1 MPDVSV
7 LITSYN
13 YARYLPRTIESAL
26 GQDGVDLEMIVSDNC
41 STDESVEV
49 ARRYERDPRFT
60 LVVRETSSV
69 EHYHCDSGPAAGEG
83 AALAARDR
91 RDDH

>member
-1 MPDVSV
+1 VPDVSV